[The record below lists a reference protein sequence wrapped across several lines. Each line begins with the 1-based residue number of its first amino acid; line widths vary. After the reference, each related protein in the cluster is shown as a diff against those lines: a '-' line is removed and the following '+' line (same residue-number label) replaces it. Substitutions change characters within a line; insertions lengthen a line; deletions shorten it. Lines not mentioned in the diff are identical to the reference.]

1 MNKKTKIGIVILI
14 IALIIV
20 ITAVVIAVV
29 KPFDNKTTEAEPLNN
44 TQINTEINNEEANT
58 ENNEQEN
65 NVINE
70 ENNTET
76 TNNEKEP
83 EQQTSSSDN
92 AKNPNEE
99 KAIELVKKEWG
110 EDSSVYFDLAGVTS
124 DGKYRVSVNK
134 DTKVLAWYIVDVE
147 SETVT
152 QK

>member
-1 MNKKTKIGIVILI
+1 MNKKTKIVILI

-58 ENNEQEN
+58 EN
-65 NVINE
+65 VITE

-92 AKNPNEE
+92 AKNSNEE